1 MLMLH
6 LLGADGIKSLVRVKV
21 VGDEAFRTARP
32 SGSSAFRFTLPRDV
46 VENIDPEFRAIDRTK
61 PASLQIYE
69 GVGRQAVVYPC
80 RNFDLVNVGCIAS
93 DELIGRETTESWSA
107 TGTQEDLLKVYEGF
121 DPKLLSIFK

>member
-1 MLMLH
+1 MLILR

-93 DELIGRETTESWSA
+93 DELIGHETTESWSA

>member
-1 MLMLH
+1 M
-6 LLGADGIKSLVRVKV
+6 RVKV

-46 VENIDPEFRAIDRTK
+46 VKNIDPNFRAIDKTK

-69 GVGRQAVVYPC
+69 GVGRQAVIYPC

-93 DELIGRETTESWSA
+93 DKLIGRETTESWSA

-121 DPKLLSIFK
+121 DPTLLSIFKYVYQSDDS